1 MPGRRRAAVPCRHVF
16 VTLID
21 GAVTYRPLFEQKAN
35 TVQDRGEHLS
45 MSERPSI
52 DYMCAHCGASSTYQ
66 LVPDA
71 ARGTHEPVSIGPS
84 VVSIDFSCSRCGT
97 IQTYMLVP
105 DRLGDQAE

>member
-1 MPGRRRAAVPCRHVF
+1 
-16 VTLID
+16 
-21 GAVTYRPLFEQKAN
+21 
-35 TVQDRGEHLS
+35 

-71 ARGTHEPVSIGPS
+71 TRGTDQPVSIGPS
-84 VVSIDFSCSRCGT
+84 VVSIDFSCSRCGA

-105 DRLGDQAE
+105 DRMGDQPE